1 MRVSSVKTPLSS
13 FFALF
18 LIATLPC
25 QELNAAQR
33 TGAAAREGFAAGK
46 AGAALSQFEAE
57 ASEAEGKQDWENAA
71 SAYYQASRVARTIGQ
86 LQKSI
91 SYGNKAI
98 ETAAKAR
105 NPIVQARAA
114 YILTRA
120 YRQLG
125 QKAKSRELLE
135 KGIEISKQI
144 SQAVPKQNIQSRLY
158 TELGMDF
165 LRQRETQKGIEY
177 ISYSLQLQ
185 EAQLTFL
192 KSRRGKSGD
201 PYQRIQNT
209 QATIVGTL
217 DRLGTAY
224 QQAGDTEEAIKAYA
238 KGIAI
243 IRESGL
249 KVPVEGK
256 IYQGLGQLYLTQK
269 DYPRALENLKKSLE
283 LAETTQNA

>member
-25 QELNAAQR
+25 QELNAVQR
-33 TGAAAREGFAAGK
+33 TGGAAGRGGVAEGK
-46 AGAALSQFEAE
+46 AGGALSQFEAE

-98 ETAAKAR
+98 EAAAKAR

-217 DRLGTAY
+217 
-224 QQAGDTEEAIKAYA
+224 
-238 KGIAI
+238 
-243 IRESGL
+243 
-249 KVPVEGK
+249 
-256 IYQGLGQLYLTQK
+256 
-269 DYPRALENLKKSLE
+269 
-283 LAETTQNA
+283 